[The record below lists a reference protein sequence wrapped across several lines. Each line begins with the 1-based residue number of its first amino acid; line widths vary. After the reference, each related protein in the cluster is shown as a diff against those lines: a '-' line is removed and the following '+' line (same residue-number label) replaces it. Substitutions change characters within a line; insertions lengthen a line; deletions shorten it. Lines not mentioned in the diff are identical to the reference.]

1 MKLSLFT
8 VFFAGLRGPPALTL
22 EALVDKAAELGYTG
36 AELMDKCP
44 HFSPLDWSLSTVRD
58 CTSNWQAAISS
69 VTPRAWS
76 KT

>member
-22 EALVDKAAELGYTG
+22 EALVDKAAELG
-36 AELMDKCP
+36 
-44 HFSPLDWSLSTVRD
+44 
-58 CTSNWQAAISS
+58 CTSNWKAAISS